1 MQTKGTVDGAAAPQS
16 PDSTLTTLP
25 AVAQR
30 SARRGKEDQHKGDVE
45 GRIVEYLKDHRQAT
59 RNSPTAR

>member
-1 MQTKGTVDGAAAPQS
+1 MQTKGTVDGAPAPQS
-16 PDSTLTTLP
+16 PDSTLVTLP